1 MDTTLRRCTIPTPIG
16 PMVALASD
24 EALCVL
30 EFDSPVRRGL
40 LEARLRRYY
49 GSPRLMDEDPK
60 SPSPILTA
68 TRRWLGEYFEGR
80 LPSVPFP
87 LDARGSEFEQRVWAL
102 LRTLPAGTCATYGE
116 LAARLGMPAGARAVG
131 GASRRNPISILVP
144 CHRVVGSDGAL
155 TGYGGG
161 IDNKRRLLQHE
172 ADSVR
177 SAGSGTAA
185 PSLSYPM

>member
-1 MDTTLRRCTIPTPIG
+1 MNLILQRCTIPTPIG
-16 PMVALASD
+16 TMVALASD

-40 LEARLRRYY
+40 LEARLRSFY
-49 GSPRLMDEDPK
+49 GSPRRVDEDPK
-60 SPSPILTA
+60 SPSPILGA

-80 LPSVPFP
+80 FPAIPFP
-87 LDARGSEFEQRVWAL
+87 LDARGSAFEQRVWAL
-102 LRTLPAGTCATYGE
+102 LQTLPAGTRATYGE

-144 CHRVVGSDGAL
+144 CHRVVGASGDL

-161 IDNKRRLLQHE
+161 LDSKRHLLQHE

-177 SAGSGTAA
+177 PAGPGTAG
-185 PSLSYPM
+185 PSLSYLL

>member
-1 MDTTLRRCTIPTPIG
+1 MDTTLRRCLIPTPIG
-16 PMVALASD
+16 TMVALASD

-30 EFDSPVRRGL
+30 EFDSPTRRGL
-40 LEARLRRYY
+40 LEARLRSYY
-49 GSPRLMDEDPK
+49 GSPRLVDEDPAN
-60 SPSPILTA
+60 PSPILTA
-68 TRRWLGEYFEGR
+68 ARRWLGEYFAGR
-80 LPSVPFP
+80 FPVIPFP
-87 LDARGSEFEQRVWAL
+87 LDARGSSFEQRVWAL
-102 LRTLPAGTCATYGE
+102 LRTLPAGTRATYGE

-161 IDNKRRLLQHE
+161 LDNKEHLLQHE
-172 ADSVR
+172 AEAVR
-177 SAGSGTAA
+177 TARPGTAG